1 MPRPRIDMRKIRE
14 VLRLA
19 LGEELSRRQASAAS
33 GVPLTTVN
41 DYLRR
46 AAAAGLKWPL
56 PGDLDDGGLEALLYP
71 PAAPSVVSRP
81 VPDWDRVHKELRRKG
96 VTLQLLWVEYREAC
110 PDGYGYSQF
119 ANLYRH
125 WRGTV
130 DVTMRQ
136 AHVAG
141 EKLFV
146 DFPGDTVPVWDRR
159 TGEIA
164 LRAELFV
171 AVLGASNYLYAEAFP
186 SQELLYW
193 VTAHVHCFEAL
204 GGCPAIVVCDNLR
217 SGVTRPHRYEPD
229 VNATFAEMAA
239 HYGVAVIPAR
249 AYKPGTRP
257 RPSPGC
263 CSPSGGSSPG
273 SGTGRFCSL
282 GEANAAIAGCVAE
295 INARPFQKLD
305 GSRQLLFEQL
315 DRPALRP
322 LPATRYEFATW
333 HKARVNIDY
342 HIAADKHYYSVPCQ
356 LARQQVDVRL
366 SAATVEV
373 FHHSRRVA
381 SHVRSHVRHG
391 HTTDP
396 AHMPESHRQHAQWTP
411 QRITGWA
418 AKTGP
423 ATANLVEKIIASRPH
438 PEQGYR
444 AALGII
450 RLAGRYGP
458 ERAEAACARAL
469 RLRAYSYRSV
479 ESILRTGL
487 DRQPLPGDT
496 PALPPHPA
504 HVNVRGPDYYH

>member
-19 LGEELSRRQASAAS
+19 LGEELSRRQVSAAS
-33 GVPLTTVN
+33 GVPLTTVS

-46 AAAAGLKWPL
+46 AASAGLKWPL
-56 PGDLDDGGLEALLYP
+56 PGGLDDAGLEALLYP

-119 ANLYRH
+119 ANLYRQ
-125 WRGTV
+125 WRGTI

-136 AHVAG
+136 SHKAG

-159 TGEIA
+159 TGEVA

-171 AVLGASNYLYAEAFP
+171 AVMGASNYLYAEAFP

-204 GGCPAIVVCDNLR
+204 AGCPQIVVCDNLR

-249 AYKPGTRP
+249 AYKPRDKAKAE
-257 RPSPGC
+257 
-263 CSPSGGSSPG
+263 SGVLIAE
-273 SGTGRFCSL
+273 RWIIARLRDRKFYSL
-282 GEANAAIAGCVAE
+282 AEANAAIAACVAE

-305 GSRQLLFEQL
+305 GSRQLLFEQV

-342 HIAADKHYYSVPCQ
+342 HIVADKHYYSVPHQ
-356 LARQQVDVRL
+356 LVRQQVEVRL
-366 SAATVEV
+366 SAATVEI
-373 FHHSRRVA
+373 FRHSRRVA
-381 SHVRSHVRHG
+381 SHARSHVRHG

-396 AHMPESHRQHAQWTP
+396 AHMPESHRRHAEWTP
-411 QRITGWA
+411 ARITGWA
-418 AKTGP
+418 GKTGP
-423 ATANLVEKIIASRPH
+423 ATAAMVAKILESRPH

-450 RLAGRYGP
+450 RLASRHGA

-469 RLRAYSYRSV
+469 RLRSYSYRSV

-504 HVNVRGPDYYH
+504 HVNVRGPDCYH

>member
-46 AAAAGLKWPL
+46 AASAGLKWPL
-56 PGDLDDGGLEALLYP
+56 PGELDDAGLEALLYP

-81 VPDWDRVHKELRRKG
+81 APDWDRVHKELRRKG

-119 ANLYRH
+119 ANLYRQ
-125 WRGTV
+125 WRGTI

-136 AHVAG
+136 SHKAG
-141 EKLFV
+141 EKLFAG
-146 DFPGDTVPVWDRR
+146 FPGETVPVFDPR
-159 TGEIA
+159 TGEVA

-171 AVLGASNYLYAEAFP
+171 AVMGASNYLYAEAFP

-249 AYKPGTRP
+249 AYKPRDKAKAE
-257 RPSPGC
+257 
-263 CSPSGGSSPG
+263 SGVLIAE
-273 SGTGRFCSL
+273 RWIIARLRDRKFYSL
-282 GEANAAIAGCVAE
+282 AEANAAIAARVAE

-305 GSRQLLFEQL
+305 GSRQLLFERA

-342 HIAADKHYYSVPCQ
+342 HIAADKHYYSVPHQ
-356 LARQQVDVRL
+356 LVRQQVDVRL
-366 SAATVEV
+366 SAATVEI
-373 FHHSRRVA
+373 FRHSRRIA
-381 SHVRSHVRHG
+381 SHARSHVRHG

-396 AHMPESHRQHAQWTP
+396 AHMPESHRRHAEWTP
-411 QRITGWA
+411 ARITEWA

-423 ATANLVEKIIASRPH
+423 ATAALVARILESRPH

-450 RLAGRYGP
+450 RLASRHGA

-469 RLRAYSYRSV
+469 RLRSYSYRSV

-487 DRQPLPGDT
+487 DRQSLPGDA
-496 PALPPHPA
+496 PALAPHPA
-504 HVNVRGPDYYH
+504 HDNVRGPGYYH